1 MIHVDAMMI
10 VIREA
15 VPSSSNRRWVGKG
28 STGREEV
35 TVSAVIR
42 SDIVARWTPN
52 LNLI

>member
-1 MIHVDAMMI
+1 MMI

-15 VPSSSNRRWVGKG
+15 VRHLQIVDG
-28 STGREEV
+28 SVRGVRVEEV